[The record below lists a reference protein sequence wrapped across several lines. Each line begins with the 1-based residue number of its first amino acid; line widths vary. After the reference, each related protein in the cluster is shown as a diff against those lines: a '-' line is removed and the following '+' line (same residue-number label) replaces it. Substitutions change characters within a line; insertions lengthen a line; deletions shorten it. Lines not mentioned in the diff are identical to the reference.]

1 MANRTASLYLNIRKP
16 DGKWTFA
23 RPVVANNNRL
33 KPLVALVGG
42 REEKHPEAKYYLFW
56 YEGKDRRSKLIGQD
70 PSLALTEL
78 EKHERRQEYLAVG
91 GEVKD
96 DSDRK
101 RITIRDAA
109 PQWIDDQKL
118 FVGKDGQGM
127 SRKTITAYSSRLDF
141 FLEFCTTGPIY
152 MDQIDER
159 GLRDYIGFLQD
170 ADRDL
175 SDRYVYNIFQ
185 TLNTFLR
192 ANGMLLA
199 APLLA
204 KLSFASKPVKPY
216 TDEELAALFAACDD
230 EEKLTFTFFLNSGG
244 RESEVSFTEYNDL
257 VFKSNV
263 LHIQPKPDKGFRLKG
278 KKNGQKTAKDRFVPI
293 PPTLMLKL
301 KERMKA
307 KRAHARD
314 LVFPN
319 SEGRPQGHFLRILK
333 DLAYRAGLNCGRC
346 TGVLDGKNVSCK
358 KYPVCGEWELHR
370 FRKTFA
376 CWHHERNHVS
386 VNTLRE
392 WLGHESLDVTLA
404 YLKGSDAASEPVQEQ
419 VANGA
424 LAAYV

>member
-1 MANRTASLYLNIRKP
+1 MANKTASLYLNIRKP

-23 RPVVANNNRL
+23 RPAMSSNNRL
-33 KPLVALVGG
+33 KPLVALVAG
-42 REEKHPEAKYYLFW
+42 RQEKHPEARYYLFW
-56 YEGKDRRSKLIGQD
+56 YEGKDRRSKPIGQD

-78 EKHERRQEYLAVG
+78 QKHERGREYIAAG

-96 DSDRK
+96 DPQRK
-101 RITIRDAA
+101 RITIRDATE
-109 PQWIDDQKL
+109 QWIEDQKL

-127 SRKTITAYSSRLDF
+127 SRKTITAYRSRLDF
-141 FLEFCTTGPIY
+141 FVEFCSSGPMY

-159 GLRDYIGFLQD
+159 CLRDYIQFLQAHED
-170 ADRDL
+170 DH

-192 ANGMLLA
+192 ANGILVGG
-199 APLLA
+199 PLLA
-204 KLSFASKPVKPY
+204 KLSFNSKPVKPY
-216 TDEELAALFAACDD
+216 TDKELKDLFAASNE

-244 RESEVSFTEYNDL
+244 RESEVAFTEYSDL
-257 VFKSNV
+257 DFKANV
-263 LHIQPKPDKGFRLKG
+263 LHIQPKPDRGFRLKG
-278 KKNGQKTAKDRFVPI
+278 KKNGQKSAKDRFVPI

-301 KERMKA
+301 KERMKTR
-307 KRAHARD
+307 RAHARD

-319 SEGRPQGHFLRILK
+319 SEGRPQGHFLRMLK
-333 DLAYRAGLNCGRC
+333 DIAYRAGLNCGRC
-346 TGVLDGKNVSCK
+346 TGVMDGKHVSCK
-358 KYPVCGEWELHR
+358 KHPVCGEWELHR

-376 CWHHERNHVS
+376 CWHHERNRVS

-404 YLKGSDAASEPVQEQ
+404 YLKGADAASEPVQEQ

>member
-1 MANRTASLYLNIRKP
+1 
-16 DGKWTFA
+16 
-23 RPVVANNNRL
+23 
-33 KPLVALVGG
+33 
-42 REEKHPEAKYYLFW
+42 
-56 YEGKDRRSKLIGQD
+56 
-70 PSLALTEL
+70 
-78 EKHERRQEYLAVG
+78 
-91 GEVKD
+91 VKD

-127 SRKTITAYSSRLDF
+127 SRKTITAYRSRLNF
-141 FLEFCTTGPIY
+141 FLEFCATSPAY
-152 MDQIDER
+152 MDQLDER
-159 GLRDYIGFLQD
+159 ILRDYIRFLQED
-170 ADRDL
+170 DGDL

-185 TLNTFLR
+185 TLNTFLL
-192 ANGMLLA
+192 ANGMPIA
-199 APLLA
+199 GPLLA

-244 RESEVSFTEYNDL
+244 RESEVSFTEYTDL
-257 VFKSNV
+257 NFRANV
-263 LHIQPKPDKGFRLKG
+263 LHIQPKPDRGFRLKG
-278 KKNGQKTAKDRFVPI
+278 KKNGQKSAKDRFVPI

-301 KERMKA
+301 KERMKS

-314 LVFPN
+314 LVFTN
-319 SEGRPQGHFLRILK
+319 SEGRPQGHFLRMLK
-333 DLAYRAGLNCGRC
+333 DVAYRAGLNCGRC
-346 TGVLDGKNVSCK
+346 TGVLDGKHVSCK
-358 KYPVCGEWELHR
+358 KHPVCGVWELHR

-376 CWHHERNHVS
+376 CWHHERNRVS